1 MTIALVSLY
10 LCTQC
15 FEISSHGE
23 TSQQCKCE
31 PRKKYERI
39 DCPSG
44 IHLCYICHIRPAGGT
59 SRWSWEVCEICLD
72 ANKQLPKIGFAP
84 FPFGRHSVMNGLTL
98 QGSATKDEI
107 EEFSKAFLA
116 QTVFIETL
124 KRETMIDAKRRYQS
138 IAKWAPLKQ
147 IPLKLWVKEFA
158 HVNRETEAKLSL
170 ERLIEL
176 S

>member
-1 MTIALVSLY
+1 
-10 LCTQC
+10 
-15 FEISSHGE
+15 
-23 TSQQCKCE
+23 
-31 PRKKYERI
+31 
-39 DCPSG
+39 
-44 IHLCYICHIRPAGGT
+44 
-59 SRWSWEVCEICLD
+59 
-72 ANKQLPKIGFAP
+72 
-84 FPFGRHSVMNGLTL
+84 MNGLTL

-116 QTVFIETL
+116 HTDFIEIL
-124 KRETMIDAKRRYQS
+124 KRETMIDAKRCYQS

-158 HVNRETEAKLSL
+158 QVNRETEAKLSL